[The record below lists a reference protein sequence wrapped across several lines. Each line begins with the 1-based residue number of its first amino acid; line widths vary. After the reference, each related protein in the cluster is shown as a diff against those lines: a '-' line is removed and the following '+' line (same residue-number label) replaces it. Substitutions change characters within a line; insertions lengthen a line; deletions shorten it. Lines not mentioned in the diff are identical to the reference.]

1 MCRVRFERN
10 IYSVPWRLVGQRL
23 TIRANDTTVQI
34 FLGPKLLARHARCWS
49 LHQDI
54 EDPKHRREL
63 LAERPR
69 ADATHLPDT
78 LLVLGDV
85 GRRYF
90 ELLTAQ
96 SRSLQREALQLVRLT
111 ELFQPSAV
119 RVAMERVL
127 RSGHIGA
134 DVIEYELVYRDR
146 LRPKKALVRL
156 GNDLDHL
163 TVPEPTLEAFERFS
177 MEDDAEDDS

>member
-1 MCRVRFERN
+1 M
-10 IYSVPWRLVGQRL
+10 GQRL